1 VGVYVLAY
9 SDRGKL
15 GNPGVTRALTSPFSF
30 LRRAVSRMGEQIRSV
45 SRKFVE
51 PSAAATPSVRPVAR
65 KFEGAETLEGAGVR
79 LRRMFS
85 GNEVPLLDPFLLLD
99 NFGSSNPADYLAGF
113 PWHPHRGIETVTYML
128 NGQVAHED
136 SLGNGGKIDAGDV
149 QWMSAGSG
157 ILHQEM
163 PQRTE
168 GRLAGF
174 QLWVNLP
181 RRLKMEVPAY
191 RGLRANGIPTV
202 RTPDGGFVKVVAGNF
217 EGVEGPVR
225 EIPVDPTYL
234 DVTIPKDS
242 EFSIPVRPGHTVFA
256 QAIEGNGVFDPHG
269 GSALSGP
276 EPSVGPGTPVRQISA
291 ARAGETVLFGEGNRV
306 QIRSGAEGLRFLLV
320 AGKPLHEPVAW
331 YGPIVMNTRDE
342 ILQAARDL
350 QRGTFIRS
358 KQVVNEE

>member
-1 VGVYVLAY
+1 MA
-9 SDRGKL
+9 
-15 GNPGVTRALTSPFSF
+15 
-30 LRRAVSRMGEQIRSV
+30 E
-45 SRKFVE
+45 E
-51 PSAAATPSVRPVAR
+51 VRPVQR
-65 KFEGAETLEGAGVR
+65 KFAERPAPPPATTRTVTRRFEGSETLEGAGVR

-99 NFGSSNPADYLAGF
+99 NFGSNNPADYLAGF

-136 SLGNGGKIDAGDV
+136 SLGNGGRIDSGDV

-181 RRLKMEVPAY
+181 HRLKMEAPAY
-191 RGLRANGIPTV
+191 RGLRSNGIPVV
-202 RTPDGGFVKVVAGNF
+202 RTDAGGSVKVVAGSF

-234 DVTIPKDS
+234 DVTVPP
-242 EFSIPVRPGHTVFA
+242 ENAFELPVKRGHTVFA
-256 QAIEGNGVFDPHG
+256 QAVEGSGRFDPG
-269 GSALSGP
+269 GAPTTGSTSEARDSGRGLAWAK
-276 EPSVGPGTPVRQISA
+276 S
-291 ARAGETVLFGEGNRV
+291 GETVLFGEGDRV
-306 QIRSGAEGLRFLLV
+306 QIQAGPEPLRFLLV

-331 YGPIVMNTRDE
+331 YGPIVMNTQAE
-342 ILQAARDL
+342 ILEAARDL

>member
-1 VGVYVLAY
+1 
-9 SDRGKL
+9 
-15 GNPGVTRALTSPFSF
+15 
-30 LRRAVSRMGEQIRSV
+30 
-45 SRKFVE
+45 
-51 PSAAATPSVRPVAR
+51 
-65 KFEGAETLEGAGVR
+65 
-79 LRRMFS
+79 MFS

-136 SLGNGGKIDAGDV
+136 SLGNGGRIESGDV

-168 GRLAGF
+168 GQLAGF

-181 RRLKMEVPAY
+181 RRLKMETPAY
-191 RGLRANGIPTV
+191 RGLRANGIPV
-202 RTPDGGFVKVVAGNF
+202 VKTPDGGEVKVVAGSF
-217 EGVEGPVR
+217 DGVEGPVR

-234 DVTIPKDS
+234 DVTIPEGS
-242 EFSIPVRPGHTVFA
+242 TFSLPVRKGHTVFA
-256 QAIEGNGVFDPHG
+256 QAIEGTGLFDPLG
-269 GSALSGP
+269 RTKRTGPSSTVPSAAGPQALSL
-276 EPSVGPGTPVRQISA
+276 A
-291 ARAGETVLFGEGNRV
+291 HAGETVLFGEGDRV
-306 QIRSGAEGLRFLLV
+306 EIRADEDRLRFLLV
-320 AGKPLHEPVAW
+320 AGQPLHEPVAW
-331 YGPIVMNTRDE
+331 YGPIVMNTREE
-342 ILQAARDL
+342 IQEAARDL

>member
-1 VGVYVLAY
+1 
-9 SDRGKL
+9 
-15 GNPGVTRALTSPFSF
+15 
-30 LRRAVSRMGEQIRSV
+30 MGEQIRSV
-45 SRKFVE
+45 QRKFAE
-51 PSAAATPSVRPVAR
+51 SPAPTPPTIRPVAR
-65 KFEGAETLEGAGVR
+65 RFEGTETMEGAGVR

-136 SLGNGGKIDAGDV
+136 SLGNGGRIGSGDL

-168 GRLAGF
+168 GRLSGF

-181 RRLKMEVPAY
+181 RRLKMETPAY
-191 RGLRANGIPTV
+191 RGLRANGIPVV
-202 RTPDGGFVKVVAGNF
+202 RTSDGGVVKVVAGSF
-217 EGVEGPVR
+217 QGVEGPVR

-234 DVTIPKDS
+234 DVTLPRES
-242 EFSIPVRPGHTVFA
+242 EFSLPVRNGHTVFA
-256 QAIEGNGVFDPHG
+256 QAVEGWGTFDPHG
-269 GSALSGP
+269 MAEGAGTALPARSRDP
-276 EPSVGPGTPVRQISA
+276 ARTLSK
-291 ARAGETVLFGEGNRV
+291 ARAGETVLFGEGDRV
-306 QIRSGAEGLRFLLV
+306 QIRAGGEGLRFLFV
-320 AGKPLHEPVAW
+320 AGRPLHEPVAW
-331 YGPIVMNTRDE
+331 YGPIVMNTQSE
-342 ILQAARDL
+342 IREAARDL
-350 QRGTFIRS
+350 ERGTFIRS

>member
-1 VGVYVLAY
+1 
-9 SDRGKL
+9 
-15 GNPGVTRALTSPFSF
+15 
-30 LRRAVSRMGEQIRSV
+30 MGEQIRPV
-45 SRKFVE
+45 TRKFIE
-51 PSAAATPSVRPVAR
+51 PPPSTSSIVRPVAR

-128 NGQVAHED
+128 NGEVAHED
-136 SLGNGGKIDAGDV
+136 SLGNGGRIGSGDV

-168 GRLAGF
+168 GQLAGF

-191 RGLRANGIPTV
+191 RGLRANGIPV
-202 RTPDGGFVKVVAGNF
+202 VKTPDGGVVKVVAGTF
-217 EGVEGPVR
+217 DGVKGPVR

-234 DVTIPKDS
+234 DVTVPKES
-242 EFSIPVRPGHTVFA
+242 EFSLPVPAGQTVFA
-256 QAIEGNGVFDPHG
+256 QTVDGTGRFDAHPTTRG
-269 GSALSGP
+269 LSTA
-276 EPSVGPGTPVRQISA
+276 S
-291 ARAGETVLFGEGNRV
+291 AGEAVLFGEGDRV
-306 QIRSGAEGLRFLLV
+306 QIQAGGEGLRFLLV
-320 AGKPLHEPVAW
+320 AGRPLHEPVAW
-331 YGPIVMNTRDE
+331 YGPIVMNTQSE
-342 ILQAARDL
+342 ILEAAREL

-358 KQVVNEE
+358 PRVVREE